1 MSLTQ
6 AQLDI
11 LDVIE
16 VDLSIESNSSTDYFD
31 PFFGVLPAR
40 DKELVLSNGEDRY
53 TVDDLFVF
61 GGLTENGGE
70 FGKNAVAQSMRTSPP
85 ATLHG
90 DNTIAFDCILKMN

>member
-1 MSLTQ
+1 MSLTH

-31 PFFGVLPAR
+31 PFFGVLPAG
-40 DKELVLSNGEDRY
+40 DKELVLSNGEDGY

-61 GGLTENGGE
+61 GDRLSENGGE
-70 FGKNAVAQSMRTSPP
+70 LRLSE
-85 ATLHG
+85 
-90 DNTIAFDCILKMN
+90 